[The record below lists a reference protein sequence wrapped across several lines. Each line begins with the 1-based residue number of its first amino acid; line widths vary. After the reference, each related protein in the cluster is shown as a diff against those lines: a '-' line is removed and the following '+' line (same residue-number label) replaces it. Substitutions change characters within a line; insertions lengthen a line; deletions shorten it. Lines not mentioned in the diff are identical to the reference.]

1 MPNWCSNTLTIKG
14 SKKDAIKFFEKAG
27 FDPTS
32 ELGEFIK
39 NNKLTLRSWMPM
51 PKTFV
56 EMDTTNQKR
65 KREYFAND
73 EEYETYSKA
82 YDDAAK
88 HQKETYGVVGWYA
101 YNLKTLGC
109 KWDEPINEYGSDYIE
124 SNDSVEITFEFDTPW
139 SPPTTWLETIIK
151 DNNGL
156 TFQLDGYEPGCWFHT
171 HMFGED
177 GEVVENFDEVPE
189 NKSSKD
195 FLASFTTSNDEVS
208 N

>member
-1 MPNWCSNTLTIKG
+1 MPNWCLNTLTIKG

-27 FDPTS
+27 FDSTS

-51 PKTFV
+51 PKTFE
-56 EMDTTNQKR
+56 EMDTSNPKR
-65 KREYFAND
+65 KREYFASD
-73 EEYETYSKA
+73 EEYKTYSMA

-88 HQKETYGVVGWYA
+88 HQRETYGVVGWYS
-101 YNLKTLGC
+101 YNLQTLGC
-109 KWDEPINEYGSDYIE
+109 KWDEPINEYGGDYFE

-139 SPPTTWLETIIK
+139 SPPTNWLETIIE

-156 TFQLDGYEPGCWFHT
+156 SFQLDGYEPGNCFHT

-177 GEVVENFDEVPE
+177 GKVVENFDEDWSLE
-189 NKSSKD
+189 YE
-195 FLASFTTSNDEVS
+195 DEEEDEGE
-208 N
+208 